1 MLFLFFS
8 LETSLLLRFLNFS
21 LPTKKITLYSSK
33 YSPKAS
39 NTLSP
44 QKSSSNHCFIII
56 NQVGYISNTSVMCYI
71 FCNYG
76 VKSFLKQLKEVYL
89 FSLPYF
95 LFTPTLLFN
104 IFAHSW
110 YYTYFIIS
118 LSYYYLN
125 MLCFSLYYHSMLSS
139 TLYPY
144 ITTYVHTI
152 MSYIPY
158 ITTLYIRYIIST
170 ILYYYIT
177 YTIYIYTTLYIIYI
191 RYIISTILY
200 YTITLY
206 IYIFTHNLKPVI
218 WGFDFVLSRWRDL
231 G

>member
-89 FSLPYF
+89 FS
-95 LFTPTLLFN
+95 FTTTEMLIDVAQKTTSKLLT
-104 IFAHSW
+104 S
-110 YYTYFIIS
+110 
-118 LSYYYLN
+118 
-125 MLCFSLYYHSMLSS
+125 
-139 TLYPY
+139 
-144 ITTYVHTI
+144 VKK
-152 MSYIPY
+152 
-158 ITTLYIRYIIST
+158 R
-170 ILYYYIT
+170 
-177 YTIYIYTTLYIIYI
+177 
-191 RYIISTILY
+191 R
-200 YTITLY
+200 
-206 IYIFTHNLKPVI
+206 
-218 WGFDFVLSRWRDL
+218 L
-231 G
+231 GK